1 MNWDDTDEIGIA
13 LYQAY
18 PEIDPLSVRFT
29 DLLRMLMSMPDF
41 EGKAEQSNEGRLE
54 GIQMAWL
61 EEFRDHQ

>member
-1 MNWDDTDEIGIA
+1 MRWDDFEEIGIA

-29 DLLRMLMSMPDF
+29 DLLRMITSLPDF
-41 EGKAEQSNEGRLE
+41 EGNAEEANEARLE
-54 GIQMAWL
+54 GTQMAWL

>member
-1 MNWDDTDEIGIA
+1 MRWDDYEEIGIA

-29 DLLRMLMSMPDF
+29 DLLRMVLSLPDF
-41 EGKAEQSNEGRLE
+41 EGTEEGSNEARLE

>member
-1 MNWDDTDEIGIA
+1 MRWDDLEEIGIA

-18 PEIDPLSVRFT
+18 PEIDPFSVRFT
-29 DLLRMLMSMPDF
+29 DLLRMIMSLPDF
-41 EGKAEQSNEGRLE
+41 EGKDEEASESRLE

>member
-29 DLLRMLMSMPDF
+29 DLLRMILSIPDF
-41 EGKAEQSNEGRLE
+41 EGTAAGSNEGRLE

-61 EEFRDHQ
+61 DEYRDHQ